1 MARTIQSIL
10 LAAALALTGL
20 SFGAGCK
27 STPEPKPVE
36 TQEQSGTQTGTPA
49 GQRPVAEVPPAEAWR
64 QTQPTPGDAPELVIP
79 KFQRTTLKNGL
90 TLMVSERRDLP
101 LVSIGVALAAGSA
114 QDPQGK
120 AGLAEL
126 TMRTLLEGAGKRD
139 AIALEEAFAEL
150 GGEPFAGTQYDGALV
165 GTQVLRRNAPQA
177 MALVADIV
185 LRPALKPE
193 DFDRKKREHLNNLAR
208 QIGTPGYLAQ
218 WAFADVLYGAGHPYG
233 RLVGGTPESVAGLTG
248 KDAQEFWKKHA
259 GPGAAALVVTGDV
272 TLDEAR
278 QWAEKHFGAWK
289 GGAQRPPKPA
299 ELRVRAEPQ
308 VVLVPKPGLVQTLV
322 AMGRPAIEAGHPDQP
337 ALELATTVFGGMFGS
352 RLNMNL
358 REAKGYTYGA
368 SAYVSPRRGEGPLVA
383 SSSVRADVTG
393 PSVQEFLSELKGLR
407 ERPITKEELEDA
419 RRGLVQSL
427 PGSFKSVDGLAR
439 AAASIW
445 LEEKDLD
452 HYQKL
457 VQRLESA
464 TPEQVQAAAER
475 YLDPKTLSLVLVGDP
490 EVIQKQLAGLGLPNA
505 TVRPPPQ
512 PPAAVK
518 Q

>member
-1 MARTIQSIL
+1 MKRTIHSIL
-10 LAAALALTGL
+10 LGAALALTL
-20 SFGAGCK
+20 SPFVTGCRTTPDTK
-27 STPEPKPVE
+27 PEPVDPQSQRGDEENARGPVH
-36 TQEQSGTQTGTPA
+36 
-49 GQRPVAEVPPAEAWR
+49 EVPESETWR
-64 QTQPTPGDAPELVIP
+64 QQQPVPGDAPDLVIP
-79 KFQRTTLKNGL
+79 TFQRTTLKNGL
-90 TLMVSERRDLP
+90 TLLVSERRDLP
-101 LVSIGVALAAGSA
+101 LVSIAVALAAGGA
-114 QDPQGK
+114 QDPKGQ
-120 AGLAEL
+120 AGLADL
-126 TMRTLLEGAGKRD
+126 THRTLLEGAGKRD

-150 GGEPFAGTQYDGALV
+150 GGEPFVGTQYDGALV
-165 GTQVLRRNAPQA
+165 GTRVLRRNAPQA
-177 MALVADIV
+177 MALMADIV
-185 LRPALKPE
+185 LRPTLKPE

-218 WAFADVLYGAGHPYG
+218 WAFADVLYGDHPYG
-233 RLVGGTPESVAGLTG
+233 RLVGGTPETVQGLTG
-248 KDAQEFWKKHA
+248 KDAQAFWKKHA
-259 GPGAAALVVTGDV
+259 GPQSAALVVTGDV

-278 QWAEKHFGAWK
+278 QWAEKHFGGWR
-289 GGAQRPPKPA
+289 GGAARPPRPS
-299 ELRVRAEPQ
+299 ELRVRGEPQ
-308 VVLVPKPGLVQTLV
+308 VVIVPKPGLVQTIV

-393 PSVQEFLSELKGLR
+393 PSVQEFLAELRGLR
-407 ERPITKEELEDA
+407 ERPITREELEDA
-419 RRGLVQSL
+419 RRGIVQSL
-427 PGSFKSVDGLAR
+427 PGSFRTVDALAR

-452 HYQKL
+452 HYEKL

-490 EVIQKQLAGLGLPNA
+490 EVIQTQLADLGLP
-505 TVRPPPQ
+505 TPSIRPPPQ
-512 PPAAVK
+512 PPAAMK
-518 Q
+518 